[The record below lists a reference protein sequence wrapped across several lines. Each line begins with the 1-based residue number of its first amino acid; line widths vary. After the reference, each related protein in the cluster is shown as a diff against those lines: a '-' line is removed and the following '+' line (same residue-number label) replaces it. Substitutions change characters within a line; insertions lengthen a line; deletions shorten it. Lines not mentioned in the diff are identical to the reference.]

1 MITKLAPFFRSS
13 VFKKQLVA
21 ITGLVL
27 VGFVIVHLAGNFIIF
42 LGPAAFNHYSEMLH
56 AVPELLW
63 IARVVLIVS
72 VIVHIGLSI
81 RLTLENRASGGSGRY
96 AVAATHGQTNFAK
109 KFMILTGAL
118 LFFFLF
124 LHLSDFTIGDKT
136 GPATELKGK
145 EFELYG
151 LVWNSFLNPLRVFV
165 YLAAVWCVG
174 MHLSHGIQSLFQS
187 IGFYHDRYTP
197 VIRQASLVLGAV
209 IACGFS
215 LIPIYVIVR
224 NLIGGPAV

>member
-1 MITKLAPFFRSS
+1 MNTKLATYLYSS

-21 ITGLVL
+21 ITGLAL
-27 VGFVIVHLAGNFIIF
+27 VGFIIVHLAGNFIIF
-42 LGPAAFNHYSEMLH
+42 LGPAAFNHYSETLH

-63 IARVVLIVS
+63 IARATLIVAL
-72 VIVHIGLSI
+72 VAHIYFTVLVTI
-81 RLTLENRASGGSGRY
+81 ENRASGGGNRY
-96 AVAATHGQTNFAK
+96 AVSATHGSTDFAK

-124 LHLSDFTIGDKT
+124 LHLYDFTIGEKT
-136 GPATELKGK
+136 GPRTVLNGQELAV
-145 EFELYG
+145 YG
-151 LVWNSFLNPLRVFV
+151 LVWNSFHNPLRVIV

-197 VIRQASLVLGAV
+197 MIRNASLAIGAV
-209 IACGFS
+209 VACGFS

-224 NLIGGPAV
+224 NVLGGPAV

>member
-21 ITGLVL
+21 ITGLIL
-27 VGFVIVHLAGNFIIF
+27 VGFIIVHLAGNFILF
-42 LGPAAFNHYSEMLH
+42 LGPEAFNHYSATLH

-63 IARVVLIVS
+63 IARFILIVAA
-72 VIVHIGLSI
+72 IVHIYFTI
-81 RLTLENRASGGSGRY
+81 VLTIENRKSGGAGRY
-96 AVAATHGQTNFAK
+96 AVKATHGETNFAK
-109 KFMILTGAL
+109 KFMILTGLL

-124 LHLSDFTIGDKT
+124 LHLADFTIGEKT
-136 GPATELKGK
+136 VEQTTLNGK
-145 EFELYG
+145 DYGLYG
-151 LVWNSFLNPLRVFV
+151 LVWNSFLNLFRVAV

-197 VIRQASLVLGAV
+197 QIRSASLVLGAV
-209 IACGFS
+209 IAAGFS
-215 LIPIYVIVR
+215 LIPVYVLVR
-224 NLIGGPAV
+224 NFFWGPAV

>member
-1 MITKLAPFFRSS
+1 MITNVFPFLRSS
-13 VFKKQLVA
+13 VFRKQLVA
-21 ITGLVL
+21 ITGLLL
-27 VGFVIVHLAGNFIIF
+27 VGFIMVHMAGNFILF

-63 IARVVLIVS
+63 IARAVLVVS
-72 VIVHIGLSI
+72 VIVHIALTI
-81 RLTLENRASGGSGRY
+81 HLTLENRASGGGGRY
-96 AVAATHGQTNFAK
+96 AVAATHGETNFAK

-124 LHLSDFTIGDKT
+124 LHLSDFTIAGKT
-136 GPATELKGK
+136 GPAVELKGQ
-145 EFELYG
+145 EYELYG
-151 LVWNSFLNPLRVFV
+151 LVWNSFLNPLRVIV

-197 VIRQASLVLGAV
+197 IIRSASLVLGAV
-209 IACGFS
+209 VACGFS

-224 NLIGGPAV
+224 NLIGGAPV